1 MGGGIIPKSALYISY
16 KGTPSAT
23 TESNTK
29 AAEDT
34 ETIQAASVDLAGYA
48 TEKFVEEKIGEMFYW
63 ADEDKTTI
71 GTKYNFF
78 SERENAAGGIGEE
91 SEGGCGGIVD
101 TQMSDTSDNAIAN
114 RVVKQYIDKTD
125 AALME
130 RIAALELGGGG
141 GSGENPSG
149 EGDKNYYHTQ
159 GTPAAEWVIEHNLG
173 KYPSVT
179 VVSSAGEEIYCDK
192 TFLSMNKVVL
202 NFGTEISGAAFL
214 N

>member
-1 MGGGIIPKSALYISY
+1 MTLDKIK
-16 KGTPSAT
+16 TDT
-23 TESNTK
+23 TWN
-29 AAEDT
+29 D
-34 ETIQAASVDLAGYA
+34 
-48 TEKFVEEKIGEMFYW
+48 
-63 ADEDKTTI
+63 
-71 GTKYNFF
+71 
-78 SERENAAGGIGEE
+78 AAGSIN
-91 SEGGCGGIVD
+91 SNFAKI
-101 TQMSDTSDNAIAN
+101 
-114 RVVKQYIDKTD
+114 KQ
-125 AALME
+125 
-130 RIAALELGGGG
+130 ALELGGGGG